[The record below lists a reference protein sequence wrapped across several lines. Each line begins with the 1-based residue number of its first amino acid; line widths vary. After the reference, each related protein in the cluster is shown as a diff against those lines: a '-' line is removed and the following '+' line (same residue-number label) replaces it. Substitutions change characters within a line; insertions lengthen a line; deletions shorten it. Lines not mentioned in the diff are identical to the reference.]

1 MASEIELSKRGRELI
16 TAALEA
22 LADPEGAEFIAS
34 NYRDALELLDLIDQ
48 RAPLPGW
55 ALGYLDDIAR
65 VISSDIRHKLQITR
79 SDLHDLQ
86 TLDNIRERIAAAV
99 LG

>member
-16 TAALEA
+16 TA
-22 LADPEGAEFIAS
+22 
-34 NYRDALELLDLIDQ
+34 ALELLDLIDQ

-86 TLDNIRERIAAAV
+86 TLDNLRERIAAAV